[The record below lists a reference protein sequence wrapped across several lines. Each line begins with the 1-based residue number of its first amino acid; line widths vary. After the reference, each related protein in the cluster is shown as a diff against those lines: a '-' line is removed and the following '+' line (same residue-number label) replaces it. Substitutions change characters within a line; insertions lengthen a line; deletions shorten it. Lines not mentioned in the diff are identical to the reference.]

1 MKNDNY
7 VLVATKLPQWMKE
20 QLEAIC
26 AERETTL
33 YDIMQLFLYSFYRHT
48 ATPHDVTPDMARLLT
63 LLSMDA
69 GWKRAF
75 NLANPK
81 PLAVAQ
87 LIMILEQPGRPGFGA
102 VMIDKPFMG
111 EPRQNDNANDILE
124 RVVEVT
130 QQGIYRQVRMLGAQ
144 LGCERFADIIT
155 TMLDEQTT
163 IRTAVDLNDCLPKS
177 GEQMLNGRK
186 VEYGARQKPIHH
198 HDIDSPVAQRRINFD
213 MEGD

>member
-20 QLEAIC
+20 QLETIC

-87 LIMILEQPGRPGFGA
+87 LIMILEQPGRNGFGA

-111 EPRQNDNANDILE
+111 DMRQTNNVNDILE

-144 LGCERFADIIT
+144 LGCERFSDIIT

-163 IRTAVDLNDCLPKS
+163 IRTAADLDSELPQV
-177 GEQMLNGRK
+177 GDQMLNGRR
-186 VEYGARQKPIHH
+186 VVFGARQKSIHH
-198 HDIDSPVAQRRINFD
+198 HDVDSPVAQRRIDFD
-213 MEGD
+213 LEGD